1 MIVNNSLTL
10 YHKTIDSSTKLEVYE
25 RYFYE
30 KIWWFGGQGVSL
42 NKGLQNVNNVI
53 IRIPYDLI
61 DIDVSNI
68 SVGDILVKGR
78 VDLDIEEQSDLKDYE
93 VYIITSINNNTFG
106 STPHVHIEGK

>member
-10 YHKTIDSSTKLEVYE
+10 YHKRIDSDTKLEVYD

-53 IRIPYDLI
+53 IRIPYDLN

-78 VDLDIEEQSDLKDYE
+78 VDLDIETQEDLNDYE
-93 VYIITSINNNTFG
+93 VYIITSVNNNTFG
-106 STPHVHIEGK
+106 NTPHVHIEGK